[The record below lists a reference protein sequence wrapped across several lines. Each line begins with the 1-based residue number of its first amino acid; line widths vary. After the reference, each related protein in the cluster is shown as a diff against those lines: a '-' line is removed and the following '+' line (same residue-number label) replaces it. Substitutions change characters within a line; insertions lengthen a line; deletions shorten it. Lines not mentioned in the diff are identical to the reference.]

1 MIRVVIRS
9 AIRQFKAVT
18 SPKRNLAT
26 AVNYTELQFVSKI
39 PDQPTPLPSYA
50 SHRVSIDAETI
61 RLLERLSLVNI
72 EDEYE
77 FKTPP

>member
-9 AIRQFKAVT
+9 AIRQFNAKP
-18 SPKRNLAT
+18 SPTRNLAT

-50 SHRVSIDAETI
+50 SHRVTIDTETI

-72 EDEYE
+72 EDEYA
-77 FKTPP
+77 FQTAT